1 MPQSITS
8 ILSLT
13 ELFDNLTSTQLELI
27 ASVCEPATYQT
38 GYTVF
43 KENDNSDELY
53 VIGRG
58 SVQIIM
64 NPSVVSANAVAPQ
77 AVVLTELGQGQV
89 FGELALV
96 DQGLRSATAKVNRDK
111 TEILRIPRQR
121 LMLLCDTYP
130 ELGYKIMRNMAAD
143 LALKVRKTDLTI
155 RQYQLMLAG
164 K

>member
-1 MPQSITS
+1 MPQSISS

-27 ASVCEPATYQT
+27 ASVCEPAIYQT
-38 GYTVF
+38 GYTIF

-64 NPSVVSANAVAPQ
+64 NPSVVSAATNAPQ
-77 AVVLTELGQGQV
+77 AIVLTELGQGQV

-130 ELGYKIMRNMAAD
+130 ELGYKIMKNMAAD
-143 LALKVRKTDLTI
+143 LALKIRKTDLTI

>member
-1 MPQSITS
+1 MAQSISS

-27 ASVCEPATYQT
+27 ASVCEPAIYQT
-38 GYTVF
+38 GYTIF

-64 NPSVVSANAVAPQ
+64 NPSVVSAATNAPQ
-77 AVVLTELGQGQV
+77 AIVLTELGQGQV

-96 DQGLRSATAKVNRDK
+96 DQGLRSATARVNRDK

-130 ELGYKIMRNMAAD
+130 ELGYKIMKNMAAD
-143 LALKVRKTDLTI
+143 LALKIRKTDLTI